1 MDYNPQNKI
10 NIELKKKISPQNT
23 CSTMSLRGWCFYLL
37 FVWIVFVFFSF
48 SRGYYVIL
56 DGITL
61 CIFYKFWHAT
71 CNSHHFPIKASI
83 PHLENDQCLC

>member
-10 NIELKKKISPQNT
+10 ELKKKKRFLHKILALQWVWEDGVSIS
-23 CSTMSLRGWCFYLL
+23 CL
-37 FVWIVFVFFSF
+37 FGLGFFFSL
-48 SRGYYVIL
+48 SRGYSVIL
-56 DGITL
+56 DGIML
-61 CIFYKFWHAT
+61 CTVYKFWHAT